1 VKGRHVFG
9 FHRRQGHGTAIVV
22 VPRLI
27 AGLLAGVHEAPLG
40 EVVWQ
45 DTQLLVPGIDPHWD
59 WHNVLTGEAVVFT
72 EHNGEPALALA
83 QLLGHCP
90 VALLVAQDRL

>member
-1 VKGRHVFG
+1 M
-9 FHRRQGHGTAIVV
+9 

-27 AGLLAGVHEAPLG
+27 AGLLAGAHEAPLG
-40 EVVWQ
+40 EAVWQ
-45 DTQLLVPGIDPHWD
+45 DTHLLVPGINLRWD
-59 WHNVLTGEAVVFT
+59 WRNVLTGEPAVFT

-90 VALLVAQDRL
+90 VALLVAQDHL